1 MRATA
6 AAQQHSIEP
15 EWFVSWFDS
24 AHYQRLYAHR
34 DEREAGAFVDALIQ
48 RLPMTGNA
56 SVLDLGC
63 GNGRHATH
71 LAARGFHVAGL
82 DLSAESLAVA
92 RARPGGFV
100 QWIRQ
105 DMRRPFGAAVYD
117 YVLSLFTSFGYFE
130 HPGDHLGVV
139 SNVARSLTTG
149 GRFVLDYLNTRHA
162 EAHLVGEERIRR
174 EGVDYRIS
182 RWSDGRAIFKRIVTD
197 ARPGERSQEFVER
210 VSKLAIDDFR
220 FMFALCGLRIDAL
233 YGDYSLVP
241 FDTVTSPRLILVATK
256 VRSDSSTCGTGACE
270 CGSRSPASS
279 RDRTR
284 AWIAARGGQSRDSRG
299 GTPGTA
305 PRHSCSVR

>member
-34 DEREAGAFVDALIQ
+34 DEQEAGAFVDALIQ

-92 RARPGGFV
+92 RARPGRFV

-105 DMRRPFGAAVYD
+105 DMRLPFGAGVYD

-130 HPGDHLGVV
+130 HPGDHLGVLR
-139 SNVARSLTTG
+139 NVARSLTTG

-162 EAHLVGEERIRR
+162 EAHLVREERLRR

-182 RWSDGRAIFKRIVTD
+182 RWSTAGAIFKRIVTD
-197 ARPGERSQEFVER
+197 ARHGERSLEFVER
-210 VSKLAIDDFR
+210 VSKIAIDDFR

-233 YGDYSLVP
+233 YGDYALGP
-241 FDTVTSPRLILVATK
+241 FDAVTSPRLLLVATK
-256 VRSDSSTCGTGACE
+256 VRSDPATCGTDACE
-270 CGSRSPASS
+270 CGSRSPVSF
-279 RDRTR
+279 RDRKQ
-284 AWIAARGGQSRDSRG
+284 AWIEARAGQSRRNRG

-305 PRHSCSVR
+305 PRRSCSMR